1 MVEATN
7 KQSSRPNTQTQTD
20 ESSRIP
26 ELQFAAAVLA
36 KDRKATAE
44 FVAPSADSIYA
55 YVRRRLIP
63 RMELVDD
70 VVQEGFLGAL
80 DSLPQFQRTSS
91 LRTRG
96 LGIARHKV
104 ADYYRG

>member
-44 FVAPSADSIYA
+44 FVALYADSIYA

-70 VVQEGFLGAL
+70 VVQDGFLGAL
-80 DSLPQFQRTSS
+80 DSLPQFQGTSS
-91 LRTRG
+91 LRRWV
-96 LGIARHKV
+96 LGIARRQTE
-104 ADYYRG
+104 DY